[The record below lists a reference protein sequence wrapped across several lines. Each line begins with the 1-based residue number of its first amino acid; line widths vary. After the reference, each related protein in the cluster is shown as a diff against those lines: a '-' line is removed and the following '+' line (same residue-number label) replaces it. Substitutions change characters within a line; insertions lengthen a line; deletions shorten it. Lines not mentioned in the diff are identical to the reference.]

1 MTELVKQLALLDV
14 LLGNWDGVLIRM
26 GAPDALRDDAL
37 AALAVKMSAAESP
50 DELDLLIDDLLDLVE
65 DTPAYDYVR
74 SLVARAQLDTGT
86 VAKTRGGYAGE
97 LVSEDDRN
105 LLTSASLSTGSKLG
119 SAVAADVQP
128 CSVRVFYATNRR
140 SASGGDQGFSG
151 EHDPDGYSCG
161 MAEVT
166 IPVAVHR
173 AGVVEQ
179 KKWWHLLSEKDDSR
193 KYVVLG
199 SVEKLEENAF
209 ISRLAEGA
217 EGSRDLLVFLHG
229 YNVTF
234 EEAARQAAQFSFD
247 LQYDGQVILYS
258 WPSLGS
264 LAGYCA
270 DEERAFLSNGKFAG
284 FLGMLGDGPW
294 DKVHLLAHSMGN
306 RVMLYGLSGNAW
318 PGGRISR
325 VVFAAADV
333 YVETFRELFP
343 QIRGKAELYTS
354 YTSSKDRALFL
365 SSLLHKAKRIGISKG
380 EPFVMEGLETVDAS
394 KVDNGFLGHGYF
406 AEKKVLIEDLSQLLG
421 KGLPASQRRLY
432 RSPSNGYW
440 DFFRD

>member
-1 MTELVKQLALLDV
+1 MSSSCCSTISSTLSKIPRHTITCARLL
-14 LLGNWDGVLIRM
+14 
-26 GAPDALRDDAL
+26 
-37 AALAVKMSAAESP
+37 
-50 DELDLLIDDLLDLVE
+50 
-65 DTPAYDYVR
+65 PAR
-74 SLVARAQLDTGT
+74 SSDTGP

-97 LVSEDDRN
+97 LVSEEDKN
-105 LLTSASLSTGSKLG
+105 TLASVSLSAGIALG
-119 SAVAADVQP
+119 SVVAIEVQH
-128 CSVRVFYATNRR
+128 CSVKVFYATNRK
-140 SASGGDQGFSG
+140 SASEGDLGFSG
-151 EHDPDGYSCG
+151 EHDPEGYSCG
-161 MAEVT
+161 VAEVT
-166 IPVAVHR
+166 IPVGVHR

-179 KKWWHLLSEKDDSR
+179 KKWWHLLSKKDDSR

-199 SVEKLEENAF
+199 AVEKLEENAF

-217 EGSRDLLVFLHG
+217 DGSRDLLVFLHG

-247 LQYDGQVILYS
+247 LQFDGQVILYS
-258 WPSLGS
+258 WPSLGT

-294 DKVHLLAHSMGN
+294 GKMHLIAHSMGN
-306 RVMLYGLSGNAW
+306 RVMLYGLSGNEW
-318 PGGRISR
+318 PSGSISQ

-343 QIRGKAELYTS
+343 KIRGKAELYTS

-365 SSLLHKAKRIGISKG
+365 SNLLHKARRIGISKG
-380 EPFVMEGLETVDAS
+380 EPFVMEGLETIDAS
-394 KVDNGFLGHGYF
+394 KLDYGLFALGHGYF
-406 AEKKVLIEDLSQLLG
+406 AEKKALIDDLSQLLG
-421 KGLPASQRRLY
+421 KGLPASHRKLY
-432 RSPSNGYW
+432 QHPSKVYW